1 MYFRADCGTI
11 FYMNEENIEKLAH
24 EWITAPADKI
34 DIESEYFCQ
43 TRDVFEAR
51 NNRTPET
58 LIKGGIDKSLAYI
71 IYAMSGE
78 LGNNSF
84 DHNLGNWPDI
94 PGAFFAFDYDGK
106 NGCLIIADRGIGVL
120 NSLRKALPNLKDDKE
135 ALEIAFTKKISSRV
149 LENRGNGLKFIKSN
163 VLEKNLFLQF
173 ISGKAQVSLNH
184 EMKLS
189 ETENPIKGCLAILKF

>member
-1 MYFRADCGTI
+1 MPFRIRYGTI
-11 FYMNEENIEKLAH
+11 FHMSEENIEKLAH
-24 EWITAPADKI
+24 NWISAKPDEV
-34 DIESEYFCQ
+34 DVQSEYYCQ

-51 NNRTPET
+51 NDRTPET
-58 LIKGGIDKSLAYI
+58 LIKGGMDESLAYI
-71 IYAMSGE
+71 IYAVSGE

-94 PGAFFAFDYDGK
+94 PGVFFAFDYDGK
-106 NGCLIIADRGIGVL
+106 NSCLIIADRGIGVL
-120 NSLRKALPNLKDDKE
+120 NSLRKALPDLKDDKE

-184 EMKLS
+184 EMKIT
-189 ETENPIKGCLAILKF
+189 ETASPVKGCLAILKF